1 MKKIIEW
8 FINLYA
14 IWIILAF
21 IVGYLYPG
29 AFMWFTKGSWM
40 TLALA
45 VDGSFA
51 WSMVPGYIVAQ
62 FAGAFVGAAVVY
74 LLFKGQFD
82 ATEDQATKL
91 GVFCTAPSIP
101 NLGLNIFSEAVGT
114 FILAFLLLFYYKE
127 EDLDRIFHS

>member
-45 VDGSFA
+45 GR
-51 WSMVPGYIVAQ
+51 YAQ
-62 FAGAFVGAAVVY
+62 Y
-74 LLFKGQFD
+74 
-82 ATEDQATKL
+82 
-91 GVFCTAPSIP
+91 
-101 NLGLNIFSEAVGT
+101 GT
-114 FILAFLLLFYYKE
+114 YT
-127 EDLDRIFHS
+127 SG